1 MRISDWG
8 SDVCASD
15 LTAVRQAAEQAGILG
30 GGGEAQ
36 VRADL
41 AASFQAAVGD
51 TLADRCAKAL
61 MVFQED
67 YGAAGPLVVAGG
79 VAANRSLRRRLET
92 VAAAATSRQCR
103 DRKSTRLNFNHYC
116 AYRMPSSA

>member
-1 MRISDWG
+1 MLGRPALAFPFAG
-8 SDVCASD
+8 
-15 LTAVRQAAEQAGILG
+15 LTTAVRQAAGQAGIRG
-30 GGGEAQ
+30 GGCGAQ
-36 VRADL
+36 VRSDL

-79 VAANRSLRRRLET
+79 VAANRGLRRRLET
-92 VAAAATSRQCR
+92 RSEEHTSELQSLMRI
-103 DRKSTRLNFNHYC
+103 
-116 AYRMPSSA
+116 SSAVFCLKKKTR

>member
-1 MRISDWG
+1 MLGRPGLDFSFSG
-8 SDVCASD
+8 
-15 LTAVRQAAEQAGILG
+15 LKTAVRQAAEQAGILG

-51 TLADRCAKAL
+51 NLADRCAKAL

-79 VAANRSLRRRLET
+79 VAANRSLRRRQIGR
-92 VAAAATSRQCR
+92 ASWR
-103 DRKSTRLNFNHYC
+103 DRVCQYG
-116 AYRMPSSA
+116 